1 MGKGREGGGGPNS
14 GPFYLVLWARSG
26 LLAPLPWDSAP
37 PGGGGDHWSQAHV
50 RSHLLKFTS
59 KGLFRRVFQHEVIF
73 ISLRATQAHGFPLV
87 VVHLI
92 LASVNKARTLGP
104 TTRAFHPY
112 HTRAKLA
119 IKYYLTR
126 LV

>member
-1 MGKGREGGGGPNS
+1 MPPRATAEGGQISASAGRNQK
-14 GPFYLVLWARSG
+14 LRS
-26 LLAPLPWDSAP
+26 
-37 PGGGGDHWSQAHV
+37 
-50 RSHLLKFTS
+50 TS
-59 KGLFRRVFQHEVIF
+59 KANHPLRVFQHEVIF

-112 HTRAKLA
+112 HTRARLA
-119 IKYYLTR
+119 IEYYLTR